1 VLRVSV
7 YSLCS
12 LKKSQPKRD
21 RYSLQ
26 CRGRDEM
33 RAPASHSAVTAS
45 LPKTLP
51 PPYYSSAICR
61 EEGCNCATGERVLSL
76 SLKKSRHIHCS
87 AINLNKRKM
96 SYPLL
101 SCFFGR
107 NEQCISEITAGE
119 VMDQRAIVLRGAWL
133 DDLYSLTRLD
143 WHRKNNIHCCI
154 K

>member
-1 VLRVSV
+1 MLRVSV
-7 YSLCS
+7 YSLRS

-51 PPYYSSAICR
+51 PPYYSAICR

-76 SLKKSRHIHCS
+76 FLKKSQHIHCS

-101 SCFFGR
+101 SCFFWT
-107 NEQCISEITAGE
+107 E
-119 VMDQRAIVLRGAWL
+119 
-133 DDLYSLTRLD
+133 
-143 WHRKNNIHCCI
+143 
-154 K
+154 